1 MTPKFEAWQVALTDR
16 DTLLLNLAIIA
27 FSWFSVWWLHIR
39 KRERLQFIARI
50 GVYLVFYAT
59 LIFSYFVDRL
69 GA

>member
-1 MTPKFEAWQVALTDR
+1 MTPKFNAWQMALLDR
-16 DTLLLNLAIIA
+16 DTLLLNLAIIS

-39 KRERLQFIARI
+39 KRKRLQYVARI

-59 LIFSYFVDRL
+59 LIFSYLIDRF